1 MSLNSRRN
9 AAQAVLSDD
18 LATVGVERHLE
29 ADRAP
34 KPCSVAATGHQDAFQ
49 ALLEHTYRMLNRPAL
64 HSHRCSVC
72 HLERICVQQPCAYRA
87 TDLERDYRCGCDH
100 VL

>member
-1 MSLNSRRN
+1 MSNE
-9 AAQAVLSDD
+9 
-18 LATVGVERHLE
+18 TVETV
-29 ADRAP
+29 
-34 KPCSVAATGHQDAFQ
+34 VQDAFQ

-87 TDLERDYRCGCDH
+87 TDLEREYRCGCEGGE
-100 VL
+100 